1 MQSPAITDLPAE
13 QLTTHQAPALLV
25 AGVTE
30 LIGTGGRV
38 RLKDH
43 PGLDALELIEAG
55 AQALAVLMGA
65 RLRVQAA
72 AAAGAAGA
80 DQRAAGMLV
89 GAKGFAIARAA
100 RAGERVE
107 IVAESVAEL
116 GPLQL
121 YRLRILG
128 EGGQELGA
136 GELKVAALPAP
147 AAPAALAGG
156 T

>member
-13 QLTTHQAPALLV
+13 ELTTHQAPALLV
-25 AGVTE
+25 AGISQ

-43 PGLDALELIEAG
+43 AGLDALQLIEAG

-65 RLRVQAA
+65 RLRGQ
-72 AAAGAAGA
+72 AAGAPGGFA
-80 DQRAAGMLV
+80 RAAGLLV

-100 RAGERVE
+100 RPGERVE
-107 IVAESVAEL
+107 IVAAAVAEL
-116 GPLQL
+116 GVLQL

-128 EGGQELGA
+128 EGGQEIGA
-136 GELKVAALPAP
+136 GELKVAALD
-147 AAPAALAGG
+147 GG
-156 T
+156 A